1 MKLIFKYMK
10 KHWQLIALAILIKF
24 LGSVSELTLPYILE
38 YIIDEIV
45 PTGDLT
51 RVLFWGAMMFVTAI
65 VFRALNVIANKR
77 AIDNAHRVS
86 YEIRQDLFEKTMNLT
101 GTQFDAVTL
110 PSLISR
116 MTSDSY
122 NVQGAVAQLQS
133 LCVRSPMMLL
143 GGLIMTM
150 FMDFSLSMI
159 LLCMMPIL
167 ILVIYI
173 ISSKG
178 IPMFTKVQQKLDTV
192 VRVMRENI
200 TGIRVVK
207 ALSKEEFEKHRFA
220 DANRE
225 LTKSDVAASTVMAMP
240 GPVIQFLLNI
250 GLSIVVFFGAYRVNI
265 GQIKPGVILAF
276 LTYFNMITMGVMGL
290 SRIFTTMSKAS
301 ASANR
306 IAGVLALE
314 TEEQSNAPL
323 SDKFEDSSHPSTTT
337 SVFQSADNTDLQAHL
352 KKLPKEKPGTAS
364 SDTDHIRFEHVSF
377 SYGKSEENLSSA
389 TTAAG
394 KASSEKTA
402 HADGSL
408 ADFGGEAR
416 EKALTDISFSMKK
429 GETLGIIGPTGC
441 GKSTIVNLLMHFYDV
456 EEGNIFVDGRNINSY
471 GKDELRRKFGA
482 VFQNDM
488 IFQNTLYE
496 NIDFERKL
504 DPKAIRSAVEDAMAA
519 DYVDSLDQG
528 LQYKATIKGANLSG
542 GQKQRMFVAR
552 ALAGDPDILILDD
565 SSSALDYKTDAS
577 MRKAILEHHP
587 DTTVILI
594 AQRVS
599 SVMNMDKILVLD
611 NGKCIGYGTHEE
623 LLKNCKDYWET
634 YEVQMGAMGM

>member
-1 MKLIFKYMK
+1 MKLILRYMK
-10 KHWQLIALAILIKF
+10 KHWQVIALAILIKF
-24 LGSVSELTLPYILE
+24 LGSVSELSLPYILE
-38 YIIDEIV
+38 YIIDEVV
-45 PTGDLT
+45 PLGNLT
-51 RVLFWGAMMFVTAI
+51 KVLLWGSLMFLTAI

-77 AIDNAHRVS
+77 AINNAHHVS

-101 GTQFDAVTL
+101 GNQFDELTL

-122 NVQGAVAQLQS
+122 NVQASVAQLQS

-143 GGLIMTM
+143 GGLVMTM
-150 FMDFSLSMI
+150 FMDFKLSLILLSM
-159 LLCMMPIL
+159 MPLL
-167 ILVIYI
+167 ILVIYL
-173 ISSKG
+173 ISSRG
-178 IPMFTKVQQKLDTV
+178 IPMYTKVQQKLDTV

-207 ALSKEEFEKHRFA
+207 ALSKEEFEKRRFLES
-220 DANRE
+220 NRE
-225 LTKSDVAASTVMAMP
+225 LTKSDVAAATVMAMP

-250 GLSIVVFFGAYRVNI
+250 GLSIVVYFGAYRVNA
-265 GQIKPGVILAF
+265 GEIKPGVILAF

-306 IAGVLALE
+306 IGIVLAMDTQEVLSEE
-314 TEEQSNAPL
+314 TKSELLKGDASEKDFAG
-323 SDKFEDSSHPSTTT
+323 
-337 SVFQSADNTDLQAHL
+337 QA
-352 KKLPKEKPGTAS
+352 
-364 SDTDHIRFEHVSF
+364 DHIRFDHVSF
-377 SYGKSEENLSSA
+377 SYGKQESSQTEENSSN
-389 TTAAG
+389 
-394 KASSEKTA
+394 
-402 HADGSL
+402 
-408 ADFGGEAR
+408 ADFGGETR
-416 EKALTDISFSMKK
+416 EKALTDISFAMKK

-441 GKSTIVNLLMHFYDV
+441 GKSTIVNLLMHFYDA
-456 EEGNIFVDGRNINSY
+456 EEGSILVDGKSVSAY
-471 GKDELRRKFGA
+471 KKDDLRKKFGT

-504 DPKAIRSAVEDAMAA
+504 DAKAIRGAVEDAMAA
-519 DYVDSLDQG
+519 DYVDSLEQG
-528 LQYKATIKGANLSG
+528 LQYEATIKGANLSG

-552 ALAGDPDILILDD
+552 ALAGDPEILILDD

-587 DTTVILI
+587 NTTVIMI

-623 LLKNCKDYWET
+623 LLLTCKDYRET
-634 YEVQMGAMGM
+634 YEVQMGAMA

>member
-1 MKLIFKYMK
+1 MKLIFHYLK
-10 KHWQLIALAILIKF
+10 KHWKLISLAILIKF

-45 PTGDLT
+45 PSGNLT
-51 RVLFWGAMMFVTAI
+51 RVLLWGSLMFFTA
-65 VFRALNVIANKR
+65 FFYRALNVIANKQ
-77 AIDNAHRVS
+77 AVENAHNVS
-86 YEIRQDLFEKTMNLT
+86 YEIRQRLFEKTMNLT
-101 GTQFDAVTL
+101 GNQFDELTL

-122 NVQGAVAQLQS
+122 NVQSFAQQLQS
-133 LCVRSPMMLL
+133 LCVRAPMMLL
-143 GGLIMTM
+143 GGLLMTM
-150 FMDFSLSMI
+150 LMDFQLSLV
-159 LLCMMPIL
+159 LLLMMPLLIL
-167 ILVIYI
+167 IIYFI
-173 ISSKG
+173 TSRG
-178 IPMFTKVQQKLDTV
+178 IPMYTKVQQKLDVV

-207 ALSKEEFEKHRFA
+207 ALSKEDFEKRRFA
-220 DANRE
+220 GTNED
-225 LTKSDVAASTVMAMP
+225 LTKSDVAAATVMAMP

-250 GLSIVVFFGAYRVNI
+250 GLSIVVLFGAYRVNS

-306 IAGVLALE
+306 IAVVLSME
-314 TEEQSNAPL
+314 TPDELKEAEEAAKDQSKA
-323 SDKFEDSSHPSTTT
+323 SGAQATAAKD
-337 SVFQSADNTDLQAHL
+337 QSKASG
-352 KKLPKEKPGTAS
+352 EVTAS
-364 SDTDHIRFEHVSF
+364 DAVKAGTDHLRFDNVSF
-377 SYGKSEENLSSA
+377 NYGKAEWADS
-389 TTAAG
+389 
-394 KASSEKTA
+394 
-402 HADGSL
+402 HADAKSQQGSS
-408 ADFGGEAR
+408 ADFGGQAR
-416 EKALTDISFSMKK
+416 EKALSGISFSMKR

-441 GKSTIVNLLMHFYDV
+441 GKSTIVNLLMHFYDAD
-456 EEGNIFVDGRNINSY
+456 EGAIYVDGKNVNSY
-471 GKDELRRKFGA
+471 KKDDLRRKFGT

-504 DPKAIRSAVEDAMAA
+504 DPKAIRSAIEDACAA
-519 DYVDSLDQG
+519 EYVDGLAQG
-528 LQYKATIKGANLSG
+528 LQYEATIKGANLSG

-552 ALAGDPDILILDD
+552 ALAGNPEILILDD
-565 SSSALDYKTDAS
+565 SSSALDYKTDAR

-587 DTTVILI
+587 DSTLIMI

-611 NGKCIGYGTHEE
+611 NGRCIGYGTHEE
-623 LLKNCKDYWET
+623 LLQNCRDYRET
-634 YEVQMGAMGM
+634 YEVQMGAMAE

>member
-1 MKLIFKYMK
+1 MKLIFRYMK

-24 LGSVSELTLPYILE
+24 LGSVSELSLPYILE
-38 YIIDEIV
+38 YIIDEVV
-45 PTGDLT
+45 PLGNLT
-51 RVLFWGAMMFVTAI
+51 MVLLWGSLMFVTAI

-77 AIDNAHRVS
+77 AINNAHNVS
-86 YEIRQDLFEKTMNLT
+86 YEIRQDLFEKTMHLSGN
-101 GTQFDAVTL
+101 QFDELTL

-122 NVQGAVAQLQS
+122 NVQASVAQLQS

-143 GGLIMTM
+143 GGLVMTM
-150 FMDFSLSMI
+150 FMDFQLSLI
-159 LLCMMPIL
+159 LLFLMPLL
-167 ILVIYI
+167 ILVIYF
-173 ISSKG
+173 ISSRG
-178 IPMFTKVQQKLDTV
+178 IPMYTKVQQRLDTV

-207 ALSKEEFEKHRFA
+207 ALSKEDFEKRRFA
-220 DANRE
+220 EANRE
-225 LTKSDVAASTVMAMP
+225 LTKSDVAAATVMAMP
-240 GPVIQFLLNI
+240 GPVIQFILNI
-250 GLSIVVFFGAYRVNI
+250 GLSIVVYFGAWRVNN
-265 GQIKPGVILAF
+265 GNIKPGVILAF

-306 IAGVLALE
+306 IGIVLAMDTQEILSEE
-314 TEEQSNAPL
+314 TKADLL
-323 SDKFEDSSHPSTTT
+323 SSEDPDDKNE
-337 SVFQSADNTDLQAHL
+337 VSADHV
-352 KKLPKEKPGTAS
+352 
-364 SDTDHIRFEHVSF
+364 RFEHVSF
-377 SYGKSEENLSSA
+377 SYGKQESA
-389 TTAAG
+389 DN
-394 KASSEKTA
+394 ASA
-402 HADGSL
+402 

-416 EKALTDISFSMKK
+416 EKALTDISFTMKK

-441 GKSTIVNLLMHFYDV
+441 GKSTIVNLLMRFYDA
-456 EEGNIFVDGRNINSY
+456 EEGSILVDGRSVSSY
-471 GKDELRRKFGA
+471 KKEDLRKKFGT

-504 DPKAIRSAVEDAMAA
+504 DPKAIRGAVEDAMAA
-519 DYVDSLDQG
+519 DYVDSLEQG
-528 LQYKATIKGANLSG
+528 LQYEATIKGANLSG

-552 ALAGDPDILILDD
+552 ALAGNPEILILDD
-565 SSSALDYKTDAS
+565 SSSALDYKTDAA
-577 MRKAILEHHP
+577 MRKAILGHHP
-587 DTTVILI
+587 NTTVIMI

-623 LLKNCKDYWET
+623 LLLTCKAYRET
-634 YEVQMGAMGM
+634 YEVQMGAMAQ